1 MEFRK
6 KLKHFL
12 ARRRS
17 YPDEEDYI
25 DTFFKKQA
33 MEFDRVVQPALPSQ
47 FFQQINKPSGSTN
60 HQVQQIN
67 KPFKNDLELI
77 GSSFSDDPQRKF
89 ALMAQAAYFE
99 ANQTNVDK
107 FIKDNKSLYGFKL
120 DTELSSQKNSV
131 FFNPNTGETVISFKG
146 TNPKN
151 AEDLW
156 DDLAIL
162 GGFETQTSR
171 FKGADKLYNTVEQKY
186 GKDRLKIVG
195 HSLGGSAAMFVGEK
209 HDVETHSYNPG
220 ISYRASFQMH
230 MNNKNASFVYTT
242 TGDPVSILRDV
253 NIDPHRTF
261 ISVHQT
267 NLLDSHSINNFID
280 EHNSKTIEDIAGF
293 WGGYKKQLKEPIET
307 PGEIIILHTDR

>member
-6 KLKHFL
+6 KLKHFK

-25 DTFFKKQA
+25 ETFFKKQA
-33 MEFDRVVQPALPSQ
+33 MEFDRDNIPLVQPTLPSQ
-47 FFQQINKPSGSTN
+47 FFQQK
-60 HQVQQIN
+60 N

-89 ALMAQAAYFE
+89 ALLAQASYLE
-99 ANQTNVDK
+99 SNQKDVDR
-107 FIKDNKSLYGFKL
+107 FIKNNKALYGFKL

-131 FFNPNTGETVISFKG
+131 FFNPNTGETVLSFKG

-156 DDLAIL
+156 DDLAIA
-162 GGFETQTSR
+162 GGFETHTSR

-220 ISYRASFQMH
+220 ISYRSAFQMH

-242 TGDPVSILRDV
+242 RGDPVSILRDV

-261 ISVHQT
+261 IPVHQT
-267 NLLDSHSINNFID
+267 NLLDSHSVNNFID

-293 WGGYKKQLKEPIET
+293 GVFRNQLKEPIET
-307 PGEIIILHTDR
+307 PGEIIILHTDK